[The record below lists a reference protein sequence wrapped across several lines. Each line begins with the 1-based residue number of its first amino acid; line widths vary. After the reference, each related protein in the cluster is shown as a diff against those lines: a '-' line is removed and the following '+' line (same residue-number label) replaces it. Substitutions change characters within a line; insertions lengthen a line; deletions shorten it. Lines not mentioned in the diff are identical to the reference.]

1 MEPPC
6 YSIRASIRP
15 TITNGRPAESSKRP
29 LFVEN
34 STRLWEVGTPP
45 THNSL
50 ANSTKYHRLWHRTS
64 GTHARKRTAKSGTTS
79 LATELIT
86 TFAESQSKHQIISII
101 TQQKRAWFFAP
112 QSLLADPKEQNYGR
126 ESHGMPHAKALH
138 YITQDTP
145 LSPYP

>member
-1 MEPPC
+1 VISGMEPPC

-34 STRLWEVGTPP
+34 ATKLWEVGTPL

-86 TFAESQSKHQIISII
+86 TFAESQSKTSHYLNHYS
-101 TQQKRAWFFAP
+101 TKKGLVFCPTMHAGR
-112 QSLLADPKEQNYGR
+112 PKETKLR
-126 ESHGMPHAKALH
+126 ARKSRDAAC
-138 YITQDTP
+138 
-145 LSPYP
+145 